1 MSAFRAAVLEHFRH
15 PRNRG
20 RLAGANAFADG
31 ANALCGDR
39 VRIELLIEEGRIVDA
54 RFTADGCAV
63 CIASASVA
71 TEWARGRAQSEMS
84 ILETSIVHAVLGGAP
99 APGRERCLSLPLD
112 TLRRAADTSR
122 TS

>member
-20 RLAGANAFADG
+20 ELASANARADG

-39 VRIELLIEEGRIVDA
+39 VRIELLIDDGRIVDA

-71 TEWARGRAQSEMS
+71 TEWARGRALDEMS
-84 ILETSIVHAVLGGAP
+84 VLELSIVQEMLGGAP

-112 TLRRAADTSR
+112 TLRRAAAAHTPS
-122 TS
+122 